1 LTSWSLVLS
10 PPPSC
15 LSVAARPR
23 AWPRT
28 SSTAS
33 STGSVRCPFP
43 GRRSWRVEP
52 WPDSGLLA
60 WSLAVTTASGFAVG
74 FRLHAG
80 LGSSVAAFALG
91 ILFGFA
97 FEWMFIMMGLM
108 AGNAQAAQGMS
119 MIVFPFTFVSSA
131 YVPVSTMP
139 SWLRP
144 FAEHQPIT
152 AMVNAVRCLTE
163 GPRVEALLHHS
174 TGHYVVL
181 SLLWTGGLIAVFA
194 PVAIARFSHR

>member
-1 LTSWSLVLS
+1 
-10 PPPSC
+10 
-15 LSVAARPR
+15 
-23 AWPRT
+23 
-28 SSTAS
+28 
-33 STGSVRCPFP
+33 
-43 GRRSWRVEP
+43 
-52 WPDSGLLA
+52 
-60 WSLAVTTASGFAVG
+60 
-74 FRLHAG
+74 
-80 LGSSVAAFALG
+80 
-91 ILFGFA
+91 
-97 FEWMFIMMGLM
+97 MMGLM